1 MKPQTSSRRSGATA
15 YLILYAA
22 TTNEMDY
29 LATVLASIVDL
40 RSSSRP
46 APRPLRSSK
55 SFPTLAHARGYIGRA
70 KRALAADRPE
80 TFSQLLEELKWYEK
94 DHLPMHVVYRNMAQ
108 LLSQPGDEDLLR
120 DFLRFFPSSS
130 CIGLPESLTG
140 AWRRSHRIP
149 RSHIL
154 IEQDAYEAE
163 QEALAVN
170 QIQRDV
176 AMALHK
182 GDTQVQHR
190 AALPMEIVLR
200 IMRYSSAVVQYPVRI
215 LKTTPTVLP
224 AGATGRVSVR
234 AHNNSD
240 VSKLVC
246 SSEPLDRAALAKMA
260 TIQVLTISQDQG
272 WTTYVHHR
280 RTYLPCA
287 NEACRH
293 ANEGSQSW
301 FELGILDSSST
312 GEDALPRR
320 AWVSHHNKIAGEDL
334 QEHIGIE
341 FDISHPIWEELRAG
355 DRLGVWAHAQHQAW
369 QCHVSEVEL
378 RYWQWFGS
386 DL

>member
-1 MKPQTSSRRSGATA
+1 
-15 YLILYAA
+15 
-22 TTNEMDY
+22 MDY

-40 RSSSRP
+40 RYSSRP
-46 APRPLRSSK
+46 NPTSLRSE
-55 SFPTLAHARGYIGRA
+55 SFPTFAHAKGYIRRA
-70 KRALAADRPE
+70 KRVLTADRPE
-80 TFSQLLEELKWYEK
+80 TFSQFLEELELYER
-94 DHLPMHVVYRNMAQ
+94 DHIPMHVVYSNMAR

-130 CIGLPESLTG
+130 CFGLPQSLTG
-140 AWRRSHRIP
+140 AWRRSHRIS

-154 IEQDAYEAE
+154 IEQNAFEAE
-163 QEALAVN
+163 REAFVVT
-170 QIQRDV
+170 QFQREV

-182 GDTQVQHR
+182 GDNQVQHR
-190 AALPMEIVLR
+190 AALPMEIVLK
-200 IMRYSSAVVQYPVRI
+200 IMRYSSAVVPYPVHI
-215 LKTTPTVLP
+215 LKTTPIVLP

-280 RTYLPCA
+280 GSSLPCT
-287 NEACRH
+287 NKVCRH

-301 FELGILDSSST
+301 FELGILESSST
-312 GEDALPRR
+312 GEDASPRH

-341 FDISHPIWEELRAG
+341 FDISHPLWEELRAG

-378 RYWQWFGS
+378 RCLQWFGS
-386 DL
+386 DI